1 MSVAHPLGDLRLKR
15 YPMFMCLQNRPCLVV
30 GGGKVALR
38 KAESLLQSGAQLKI
52 IAPQLDHELADLLNQ
67 YPHQA
72 TWQAREFQDQDIAG
86 HYLIIA
92 ATNQSAVNARVA
104 ELADQQ
110 QIPINVVDN
119 QAACSFILPSV
130 VDRSPVMIAVSTG
143 GASPVLARQ
152 LRMKLETMIPSS
164 CGQLAAITE
173 EYRDQVKQRFADP
186 EQRKQFWEQTLRGPF
201 AELVYAGNSQAAR
214 QLLDEMLT
222 QPSRVST
229 VGEVYLVGAGPGDP
243 DLLTFR
249 ALRLMQQ
256 ADVMVYDRLVAKSIL
271 DMASQTAE
279 RIYVGKEK
287 ANHAVPQEGINAL
300 LVRLAKQGKRVLRLK
315 GGDPFIFG
323 RGGEEIETLAEN
335 GIPFQVVPGIT
346 AASGCASYAGIP
358 LTHRD
363 YAQSCTFATG
373 HLKNGTIDLDWEK
386 LAQPRQTVVF
396 YMGLTGIE
404 VISRELIKHGTPS
417 ELPAALIEQGT
428 TRNQRVHIG
437 TLASLPELVKQRSV
451 RAPTLTIVGEVV
463 KLHEKLQWYQ
473 PERHVAASEFS
484 RNLEPQE

>member
-1 MSVAHPLGDLRLKR
+1 MKR
-15 YPMFMCLQNRPCLVV
+15 YPLFMCLQNRPCLVV
-30 GGGKVALR
+30 GGGKIALR
-38 KAESLLQSGAQLKI
+38 KAEALLQAGANLTL
-52 IAPQLDHELADLLNQ
+52 IAPELDNALAKLLQQ
-67 YPHQA
+67 YPKQT
-72 TWQAREFQDQDIAG
+72 TWQPRAFQDQDILG

-92 ATNQSAVNARVA
+92 ATNHATVNARVA
-104 ELADQQ
+104 ELANAR
-110 QIPINVVDN
+110 QIPVNVVDN
-119 QAACSFILPSV
+119 PAACSFIVPSV

-152 LRMKLETMIPSS
+152 LRLKLETMIPSS

-173 EYRDQVKQRFADP
+173 EYREVVKQRWADP
-186 EQRKQFWEQTLRGPF
+186 EQRKQFWEQLLRGPF
-201 AELVYAGNSQAAR
+201 AELVYAGNVSAAR
-214 QLLDEMLT
+214 QMLDDKLA
-222 QPSRVST
+222 QSDSVAS

-249 ALRLMQQ
+249 AVRLMQQ
-256 ADVMVYDRLVAKSIL
+256 ADVIIYDRLVAQSIL
-271 DMASQTAE
+271 NMASQSAE

-287 ANHAVPQEGINAL
+287 ANHALPQEGINAL
-300 LVRLAKQGKRVLRLK
+300 LVRLAQAGKRVLRLK

-404 VISRELIKHGTPS
+404 VISRELIKHGTPRD
-417 ELPAALIEQGT
+417 LPAALIEQGT

-437 TLASLPELVKQRSV
+437 TLESLPELVKQRSV

-463 KLHEKLQWYQ
+463 RLHEKLHWYQ

-484 RNLEPQE
+484 RNPPSQE

>member
-1 MSVAHPLGDLRLKR
+1 MKR
-15 YPMFMCLQNRPCLVV
+15 YPIFMCLEQRPCLVV

-38 KAESLLQSGAQLKI
+38 KLASLLQSGARPTL
-52 IAPQLDHELADLLNQ
+52 IAPELDSELVNLLQQ
-67 YPHQA
+67 YPNQ
-72 TWQAREFQDQDIAG
+72 TIWQPREFQDQDIAG
-86 HYLIIA
+86 HSLVIA
-92 ATNQSAVNARVA
+92 ATNNPTVNARVA
-104 ELADQQ
+104 ELANAR
-110 QIPINVVDN
+110 QIPVNVVDN

-173 EYRDQVKQRFADP
+173 EYREIVKQRFADP

-201 AELVYAGNSQAAR
+201 AELVYAGNVSAAR
-214 QLLDEMLT
+214 HMLNELLT
-222 QPSRVST
+222 QADATSS

-256 ADVMVYDRLVAKSIL
+256 ADVVVYDRLVAKSIL
-271 DMASQTAE
+271 EMASSTAE

-287 ANHAVPQEGINAL
+287 SKHAVPQEGINAL

-373 HLKNGTIDLDWEK
+373 HLKDGTIDLDWEK

-417 ELPAALIEQGT
+417 TMPAALIEQGT

-437 TLASLPELVKQRSV
+437 TLATLPELVKQGSV

-463 KLHEKLQWYQ
+463 QLHEKLHWYQ
-473 PERHVAASEFS
+473 PERHVTASEFS
-484 RNLEPQE
+484 RTPKPQE

>member
-1 MSVAHPLGDLRLKR
+1 MKQFPVFL
-15 YPMFMCLQNRPCLVV
+15 CLQGRSCLVV

-38 KAESLLQSGAQLKI
+38 KVESLLQSGANVTVVS
-52 IAPQLDHELADLLNQ
+52 PELDTELGSVLERYPLQANWQQRPFADNDVQ
-67 YPHQA
+67 GQ
-72 TWQAREFQDQDIAG
+72 
-86 HYLIIA
+86 YLIIA
-92 ATNQSAVNARVA
+92 ATNQRRVNARVA
-104 ELADQQ
+104 ELAHAQDT
-110 QIPINVVDN
+110 PVNVVDA
-119 QAACSFILPSV
+119 QDECSFTVPSV
-130 VDRSPVMIAVSTG
+130 VDRSPVMVAVSTG

-152 LRMKLETMIPSS
+152 IRMKLETMIPST

-173 EYRDQVKQRFADP
+173 EYRDTVKQRFADP
-186 EQRKQFWEQTLRGPF
+186 DQRKHFWEQALRGPF
-201 AELVYAGNSQAAR
+201 AELVYAGNGQAAR
-214 QLLDEMLT
+214 QMLDAMLAR
-222 QPSRVST
+222 QSGEPV

-271 DMASQTAE
+271 NMASQQAE

-300 LVRLAKQGKRVLRLK
+300 LVKLAKQGKRVLRLK

-335 GIPFQVVPGIT
+335 GIPFQVVPGVT

-373 HLKNGTIDLDWEK
+373 HLKDGTIDLDWEK

-404 VISRELIKHGTPS
+404 VISRELIRHGMPVDM
-417 ELPAALIEQGT
+417 PAALVEQGT

-437 TLASLPELVKQRSV
+437 TLATLPQMVAAGGV

-463 KLHEKLQWYQ
+463 KLHEKLHWYQ

-484 RNLEPQE
+484 RNPTPTED

>member
-1 MSVAHPLGDLRLKR
+1 MKR
-15 YPMFMCLQNRPCLVV
+15 YPMFICLQNRPCLVV

-38 KAESLLQSGAQLKI
+38 KAESLLQSGAQLKL
-52 IAPQLDHELADLLNQ
+52 IAPELDQALAKLLGQ

-72 TWQAREFQDQDIAG
+72 NWQAREFQDQDIPG

-92 ATNQSAVNARVA
+92 ATNNRTVNARIA
-104 ELADQQ
+104 ELADQHQ
-110 QIPINVVDN
+110 TPVNVVDD

-201 AELVYAGNSQAAR
+201 AELVYAGNLKAAR
-214 QLLDEMLT
+214 QLLDEMLA
-222 QPSRVST
+222 QPSCT
-229 VGEVYLVGAGPGDP
+229 TAVGEVYLVGAGPGDP

-256 ADVMVYDRLVAKSIL
+256 ADVMVYDRLVAQSIL

-287 ANHAVPQEGINAL
+287 AHHAVPQEGINAL
-300 LVRLAKQGKRVLRLK
+300 LVRLAQQGKRVLRLK

-373 HLKNGTIDLDWEK
+373 HLKDGTIDLDWEK

-417 ELPAALIEQGT
+417 DLPAALIEQGT

-437 TLASLPELVKQRSV
+437 TLATLPEIVKQRSV
-451 RAPTLTIVGEVV
+451 HAPTLTIVGEVV

-484 RNLEPQE
+484 RNLAPQE

>member
-1 MSVAHPLGDLRLKR
+1 MQQRLAAALPRMRGNLPCCDTMHGIAWGRMRAAMQSQGRECMLLGDDAAQQLTQLLTQHTEHQPTNKAE
-15 YPMFMCLQNRPCLVV
+15 L
-30 GGGKVALR
+30 GKVY
-38 KAESLLQSGAQLKI
+38 I
-52 IAPQLDHELADLLNQ
+52 
-67 YPHQA
+67 
-72 TWQAREFQDQDIAG
+72 
-86 HYLIIA
+86 
-92 ATNQSAVNARVA
+92 
-104 ELADQQ
+104 
-110 QIPINVVDN
+110 
-119 QAACSFILPSV
+119 
-130 VDRSPVMIAVSTG
+130 
-143 GASPVLARQ
+143 
-152 LRMKLETMIPSS
+152 
-164 CGQLAAITE
+164 
-173 EYRDQVKQRFADP
+173 
-186 EQRKQFWEQTLRGPF
+186 
-201 AELVYAGNSQAAR
+201 
-214 QLLDEMLT
+214 
-222 QPSRVST
+222 
-229 VGEVYLVGAGPGDP
+229 VGAGAGDP
-243 DLLTFR
+243 DLLTFK

-256 ADVMVYDRLVAKSIL
+256 ADVVVYDRLVAKSIL
-271 DMASQTAE
+271 EMASQTAE

-287 ANHAVPQEGINAL
+287 SKHAVPQEGINAL

-373 HLKNGTIDLDWEK
+373 HLKDGTIDLDWEK

-417 ELPAALIEQGT
+417 TMPAALIEQGT

-437 TLASLPELVKQRSV
+437 TLATLPELVKQGSV

-463 KLHEKLQWYQ
+463 QLHEKLHWYQ
-473 PERHVAASEFS
+473 PERHVTASEFS
-484 RNLEPQE
+484 RTPKPQE